1 MHLHWWSEWHG
12 QELFMQRQL
21 AKSVAKLNIQL
32 QGIVIFVRINICH
45 GEPHVQTGG
54 QRVDGQMRLWQV
66 QLAKSAAL
74 SHKQLQAIVKFVRI
88 DISQASNR

>member
-1 MHLHWWSEWHG
+1 MRVHWWSEWHG

-45 GEPHVQTGG
+45 GELHVRTGG
-54 QRVDGQMRLWQV
+54 QSGMDKCDYGKCSLQNQQLRLIN
-66 QLAKSAAL
+66 SC
-74 SHKQLQAIVKFVRI
+74 KQLLNV
-88 DISQASNR
+88 